1 MRPAAPLDKN
11 LLLGMAVLT
20 LVGFPLVGAAL
31 LKVFTELPI
40 SVMMRQ
46 SVNVPKQL
54 ALGVGIGAIMG
65 YLAHLLTESKW
76 VKPSASRYSAQIG
89 KLNLNK
95 VDMVLISICAGFG
108 EELLFRG
115 AVQLFFGIWPTA
127 VLFVAIHGYLNP
139 RDWRISIYGLL
150 ITVFIGLVGYMMEY
164 WGIWACIAAHA
175 MVDLVLFLNMDG
187 PSASTS

>member
-20 LVGFPLVGAAL
+20 LVGFPLVGAAIVKL
-31 LKVFTELPI
+31 FTDLDI

-46 SVNVPKQL
+46 TVSLPKQL
-54 ALGVGIGAIMG
+54 GLGIGIGAVMG
-65 YLAHLLTESKW
+65 YLAHILTETKW
-76 VKPSASRYSAQIG
+76 VRPSASKYSSQIG
-89 KLNLNK
+89 KLDLNK

-139 RDWRISIYGLL
+139 KDWRISIYGLL
-150 ITVFIGLVGYMMEY
+150 ITIFIGLIGYMMEY
-164 WGIWACIAAHA
+164 WGIWAAIAAHA
-175 MVDLVLFLNMDG
+175 MVDLVLFLNMGDYK
-187 PSASTS
+187 SSTS

>member
-20 LVGFPLVGAAL
+20 LVGFPLVGAAIV
-31 LKVFTELPI
+31 KVFTDLDI

-46 SVNVPKQL
+46 TVSLPKQL
-54 ALGVGIGAIMG
+54 GLGIGIGAVMG
-65 YLAHLLTESKW
+65 YLAHLLTETKW
-76 VKPSASRYSAQIG
+76 VSPSASKYSSQIG
-89 KLNLNK
+89 KLDLNK

-115 AVQLFFGIWPTA
+115 AIQMFFGIWPTA

-139 RDWRISIYGLL
+139 KDWTISIYGLL
-150 ITVFIGLVGYMMEY
+150 ITIFIGLIGYMMEY
-164 WGIWACIAAHA
+164 WGIWAAIAAHA
-175 MVDLVLFLNMDG
+175 MVDLVLFLNMGD
-187 PSASTS
+187 STSSTS

>member
-20 LVGFPLVGAAL
+20 LVGFPLVGAAIV
-31 LKVFTELPI
+31 KIFTDLDI

-46 SVNVPKQL
+46 TVSLPKQL
-54 ALGVGIGAIMG
+54 GLGIGIGAVMG
-65 YLAHLLTESKW
+65 YLAHLLTETKW
-76 VKPSASRYSAQIG
+76 VRPSASKYSSQIG
-89 KLNLNK
+89 KLDLNK

-115 AVQLFFGIWPTA
+115 AIQMFFGIWPTA

-150 ITVFIGLVGYMMEY
+150 ITIFIGLIGYMMEY
-164 WGIWACIAAHA
+164 WGIWAAIAAHA
-175 MVDLVLFLNMDG
+175 MVDLVLFLNMG
-187 PSASTS
+187 AKTSSTS